1 MVERFK
7 ARGPFL
13 LYEFCIMGGKS
24 RNRIHARTDSIMME
38 KKVVLIETWCCWLQ
52 KEIMSVL
59 LPFSV

>member
-7 ARGPFL
+7 ARGPL
-13 LYEFCIMGGKS
+13 SALRILHYGGKS